1 MTSSTS
7 HWPASFQIDPTAQI
21 SRLADLEPSVRGSRL
36 LIGARSSIDAFVKI
50 KFAGGAGDIV
60 IGDDCRINSSCVLYG
75 GHGLR
80 FGNEVL
86 VAAGCIFV
94 PANHAVADISRS
106 IRVQGHLPSKG
117 GVVIEDDVWIGA
129 NCVFLDGAI
138 VRRGSVINAGS
149 IVVDEIAPFSISGGN
164 PCRVLK
170 PREGSLDH
178 G

>member
-1 MTSSTS
+1 MSNW
-7 HWPASFQIDPTAQI
+7 HPSFLIDPTAQV
-21 SRLADLEPSVRGSRL
+21 STLADLEPSVRGSRL
-36 LIGARSSIDAFVKI
+36 VIGARSSIDAFVKI

-60 IGDDCRINSSCVLYG
+60 IGEDCRINSSCVLYG
-75 GHGLR
+75 GHGIR

-86 VAAGCIFV
+86 VAAGCVFV
-94 PANHAVADISRS
+94 PANHAVADVTRS

-117 GVVIEDDVWIGA
+117 GVIIEDDVWIGA

-149 IVVDEIAPFSISGGN
+149 VVDGEIAPHSIAGGA
-164 PCRVLK
+164 PCRVIK
-170 PREGSLDH
+170 PRAGSIEH

>member
-1 MTSSTS
+1 VTAW
-7 HWPASFQIDPTAQI
+7 HESFEIDATAQI

-36 LIGARSSIDAFVKI
+36 IVGARSAIDAFVKI
-50 KFAGGAGDIV
+50 KFAGGAGDII
-60 IGDDCRINSSCVLYG
+60 IGEDCRINSGCVIYG
-75 GHGLR
+75 GHGVR

-86 VAAGCIFV
+86 IAAGSIFV
-94 PANHAVADISRS
+94 PANHAVADVGRS

-117 GVVIEDDVWIGA
+117 GVMIEDDVWIGA

-149 IVVDEIAPFSISGGN
+149 VVSGEIAPYSIAGGS

-170 PREGSLDH
+170 PRAGSIDH

>member
-1 MTSSTS
+1 MSWHPNFS
-7 HWPASFQIDPTAQI
+7 IDPTAVI
-21 SRLADLEPSVRGSRL
+21 SPLADLEPSQRQTRL
-36 LIGARSSIDAFVKI
+36 VVGARSTIDSFVKI
-50 KFAGGAGDIV
+50 KFAGGNGDIV
-60 IGDDCRINSSCVLYG
+60 IGDDCRINSGCVLYC
-75 GHGLR
+75 GHGIT

-94 PANHAVADISRS
+94 PANHAVADVSRS

-138 VRRGSVINAGS
+138 VGKGSVINAGS
-149 IVVDEIAPFSISGGN
+149 VVSGEIAAFSIAGGS
-164 PCRVLK
+164 PCRVIRL
-170 PREGSLDH
+170 REGSLDH

>member
-1 MTSSTS
+1 MDWHSSF
-7 HWPASFQIDPTAQI
+7 AIDPTAQI

-36 LIGARSSIDAFVKI
+36 VVGPRSSIDAFVKI

-60 IGDDCRINSSCVLYG
+60 IGADCRINSSCVIYG
-75 GHGLR
+75 GHGVTL
-80 FGNEVL
+80 GDEVL

-94 PANHAVADISRS
+94 PANHAVADVSRS

-129 NCVFLDGAI
+129 NCVFLDGAV

-149 IVVDEIAPFSISGGN
+149 VVSGEIAPYSVAGGA

-170 PREGSLDH
+170 PRAGSLDH

>member
-1 MTSSTS
+1 MNDHPNFT
-7 HWPASFQIDPTAQI
+7 IDPSAVI
-21 SRLADLEPSVRGSRL
+21 SPLADLEPSQRTTKLVV
-36 LIGARSSIDAFVKI
+36 GARSSIDSFVKI
-50 KFAGGAGDIV
+50 KFAGGNGDIV
-60 IGDDCRINSSCVLYG
+60 IGEDCRINSGCVLYC
-75 GHGLR
+75 GHGIT

-138 VRRGSVINAGS
+138 VRRGTVINAGS
-149 IVVDEIAPFSISGGN
+149 VVSGEIAPYSIAGGS
-164 PCRVLK
+164 PCRVIR